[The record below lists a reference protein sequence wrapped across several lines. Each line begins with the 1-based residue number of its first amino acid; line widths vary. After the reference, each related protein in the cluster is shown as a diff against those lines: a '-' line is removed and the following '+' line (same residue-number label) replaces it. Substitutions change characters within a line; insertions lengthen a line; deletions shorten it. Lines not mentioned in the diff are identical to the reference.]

1 MSLVNTQQPP
11 RLDPTVHFRYVAGAT
26 DLWLGRCRR
35 GLQAAAV
42 VCAFLLTLP
51 ATRAEQA
58 DPREIQAKTDCLAGR
73 YQAGVDLL
81 ARLFAETGNA
91 TYIYNQGRCYEQ
103 NGKCTEAILHFREFL
118 RKAKDLPTEETAEVN
133 GHITDC
139 QAMKAEPDGHLTSQ
153 PRLQPKPQEV
163 IIEPAERANPGR
175 PSAGGNGLRIAGIV
189 TGSIGAAALVAGVIF
204 SIETSSVANQVT
216 NLTAQNRYDRS
227 KDDRGKLF
235 DKLQWVGYGAGAALL
250 AGGGVLY
257 YLGYRAGH
265 SPDSSSVSLLPVP
278 LPGGSGA
285 VVQGRF

>member
-1 MSLVNTQQPP
+1 MSLVDTQQPP
-11 RLDPTVHFRYVAGAT
+11 RLDPTVHPRYVAGAT

-42 VCAFLLTLP
+42 VCAFLLTLT
-51 ATRAEQA
+51 AARAEQD
-58 DPREIQAKTDCLAGR
+58 DPRELQAKTDCLAGR

-81 ARLFAETGNA
+81 ARLFAESGNA

-118 RKAKDLPTEETAEVN
+118 RKAKDLPTEEKAEVN
-133 GHITDC
+133 SHITDC

-153 PRLQPKPQEV
+153 PRLQPKPQEA
-163 IIEPAERANPGR
+163 IIEPAERANPSQ
-175 PSAGGNGLRIAGIV
+175 PSLDGSGLRIAGIV
-189 TGSIGAAALVAGVIF
+189 AGSIGAAALVAGVIF
-204 SIETSSVANQVT
+204 SIETSSIADE
-216 NLTAQNRYDRS
+216 LTADASQYKYDRS
-227 KDDRGKLF
+227 RDNQGKLF

-250 AGGGVLY
+250 AGGGVLF

-265 SPDSSSVSLLPVP
+265 APASSSVTLLPVP